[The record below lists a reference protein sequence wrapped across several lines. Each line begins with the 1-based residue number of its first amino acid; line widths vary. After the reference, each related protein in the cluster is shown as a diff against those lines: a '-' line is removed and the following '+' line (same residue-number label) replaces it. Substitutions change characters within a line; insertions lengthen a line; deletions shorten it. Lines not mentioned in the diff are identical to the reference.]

1 MQPKETTFAVGA
13 SSHKT
18 FPFACYRQGEACY
31 TRIFANYKMMKVFLS
46 FLATAGFAAAQ
57 GLFPGQAARLVIGQP
72 NFTAQANGADQNQLG
87 APGGLAY
94 VNGKLFVADANRFG
108 AAPLHHRVLLF
119 NNFGANLPAVTSEFP
134 VSGAR
139 CPACIGT
146 ADAVIGQSD
155 FISSDYSLKPT
166 ADTVRLP
173 TAVASDGQRL
183 AVADTDNNRI
193 LIWNSIPLTN
203 KKAAD
208 VVIGQADFTSA
219 KVFRPPNNKS
229 LLGPQGV
236 WFQGGK
242 LYVADTQNH
251 RVLVWNTI
259 PTSNNKEA
267 DLVLG
272 QANFNTAAELDLTK
286 ASIDPK
292 NNNLLN
298 PVSVSSDGVRLYVSD
313 LGFNRVLIWNTI
325 PTQST
330 QAADVVVGQPD
341 FTSAISNNVA
351 ALCEST
357 GTDDTTK
364 ALLYPPV
371 CAKTIQYPRFALG
384 DGKRLFIADGG
395 NDRVLVYNT
404 IPTTNGAKADLIIG
418 QLNDNLN
425 RSSDFQYPLLV
436 GASDTLRTP
445 SSLAW
450 DGTNLFVSDTYNRR
464 VLIFS
469 LANQPLVYNA
479 VRNSASL
486 DVFAQG
492 TITLTGSLREND
504 AITVTIDAVDY
515 KYTIKKDDKMND
527 VILNLIKII
536 NASVKPAVTARPFLD
551 AAQIRLSALK
561 GGLDGNTIQF
571 SLATS
576 PTDATITFTTSGAS
590 LNGGQDAAKIAP
602 GTLITINGENLSD
615 RTASTPADAKTL
627 PLDLGN
633 VQVYFDGIRAPLLYV
648 SPSKINAQVPFEVSD
663 ASSISAY
670 VRTKRDNG
678 QITVTSPVGVPVVP
692 QNPGIYAE
700 AGIDPRPG
708 VIMHYSSSATG
719 TVSVDG
725 SVKTGDVATITF
737 EGARSY
743 SYKVVDG
750 DTLESIRDNLI
761 KVINANTDETVTA
774 FAAGVFTRI
783 RLRYKKPGSDGNGIT
798 YATSTSDG
806 AQVILTATTPA
817 LCCANTAGA
826 RVTKDNPALPGETI
840 VVYATGLG
848 LVQPDAAN
856 LATVTGSAYNGPLIN
871 RPNEFVSSLAGGKTA
886 NVLFA
891 GLRTGVVGLYEIH
904 LELNSDLPTD
914 DFVELTIAQDVYVS
928 NVVTFPV
935 FNPNA
940 GTVP

>member
-1 MQPKETTFAVGA
+1 
-13 SSHKT
+13 
-18 FPFACYRQGEACY
+18 
-31 TRIFANYKMMKVFLS
+31 MKVFLT
-46 FLATAGFAAAQ
+46 FLATLSLASAQ
-57 GLFPGQAARLVIGQP
+57 GLYPGQAARLVVGQP
-72 NFTAQANGADQNQLG
+72 NFTAQASGADQNQLG
-87 APGGLAY
+87 APGGLAF
-94 VNGKLFVADANRFG
+94 VNGKLFVADANRVG
-108 AAPLHHRVLLF
+108 AAPLNHRVLIF
-119 NNFGANLPAVTSEFP
+119 NNFGANLPPVGFEFP

-146 ADAVIGQSD
+146 ADAVLGQSD
-155 FISSDYSLKPT
+155 FLGADYSLKPT
-166 ADTVRLP
+166 ADTLRLP

-183 AVADTDNNRI
+183 AVADTDNNRV
-193 LIWNSIPLTN
+193 LIWNSIPTTN
-203 KKAAD
+203 KKPAD
-208 VVIGQADFTSA
+208 IVLGQPDFTTG
-219 KVFRPPNNKS
+219 KVSRPPNNKS

-236 WFQGGK
+236 WFQAGK

-251 RVLVWNTI
+251 RVMIWNTV
-259 PTSNNKEA
+259 PTTNFKEA
-267 DLVLG
+267 DIVLG
-272 QANFNTAAELDLTK
+272 QPNFNTAAEVDLVK
-286 ASIDPK
+286 ATVDPK

-298 PVSVSSDGVRLYVSD
+298 PVSVSSDGVKLYVSD
-313 LGFNRVLIWNTI
+313 LGFNRIMIWNTI

-341 FTSAISNNVA
+341 FTSAFSNNVA

-357 GTDDTTK
+357 GTDATTSEK
-364 ALLYPPV
+364 LYPPV
-371 CAKTIQYPRFALG
+371 CASTVQYPRFALS

-404 IPTTNGAKADLIIG
+404 VPTTNGAKADLIIG

-425 RSSDFQYPLLV
+425 RTSDFSYPLLV

-492 TITLTGSLREND
+492 TVTFTGSTREND
-504 AITVTIDAVDY
+504 AITITINSKNY
-515 KYTIKKDDKMND
+515 KYTIKKDDKMNA
-527 VILNLIKII
+527 VILSLVALI
-536 NASVKPAVTARPFLD
+536 NAEPKPVVIARPFLD
-551 AAQIRLSALK
+551 NAQIRLSAFQ
-561 GGLDGNTIQF
+561 GGLDGNGVQF

-576 PTDATITFTTSGAS
+576 PADATITFTTSGAS

-602 GTLITINGENLSD
+602 GTLITINGANLSD
-615 RTASTPADAKTL
+615 KTESAPANATTL

-648 SPSKINAQVPFEVSD
+648 SPTQINAQVPFEVSD

-670 VRTKRDNG
+670 VRTKRNNG

-692 QNPGIYAE
+692 QNPGLYAE
-700 AGIDPRPG
+700 GGVDPRPG
-708 VIMHYSSSATG
+708 VVLHYSSSATG
-719 TVSVDG
+719 TISVDG
-725 SVKTGDVATITF
+725 SVNKGDIATITF
-737 EGARSY
+737 EDTRKY
-743 SYKVVDG
+743 SYTVVEG

-761 KVINANTDETVTA
+761 KLINANSEEPVEA
-774 FAAGVFTRI
+774 SAAGVFTRI
-783 RLRYKKPGSDGNGIT
+783 RLRYKKQGSEGNGIA
-798 YATSTSDG
+798 YKGSASDG
-806 AQVILTATTPA
+806 SQVILTATTPA

-840 VVYATGLG
+840 IVYATGLG
-848 LVQPDAAN
+848 LVQPDSAN
-856 LATVTGSAYNGPLIN
+856 LATITGQAYKGPLLN

-891 GLRTGVVGLYEIH
+891 GLRTGVVGIYEIH
-904 LELNSDLPTD
+904 LELNSDLPTE

-928 NVVTFPV
+928 NAITFPV
-935 FNPNA
+935 FNP
-940 GTVP
+940 TVITTP